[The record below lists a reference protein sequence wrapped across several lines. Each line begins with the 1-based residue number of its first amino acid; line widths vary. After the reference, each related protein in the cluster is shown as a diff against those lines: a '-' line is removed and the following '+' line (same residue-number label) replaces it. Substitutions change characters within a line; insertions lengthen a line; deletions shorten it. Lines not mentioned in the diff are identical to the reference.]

1 MVKYQNK
8 TKIAERL
15 YKINKQYFFSF
26 FENYQIIKK
35 DRETE
40 VLEDNLFEID
50 I

>member
-15 YKINKQYFFSF
+15 YKINKQYSLKIFPKSRLH
-26 FENYQIIKK
+26 IKK

-40 VLEDNLFEID
+40 VLGRQSL
-50 I
+50 